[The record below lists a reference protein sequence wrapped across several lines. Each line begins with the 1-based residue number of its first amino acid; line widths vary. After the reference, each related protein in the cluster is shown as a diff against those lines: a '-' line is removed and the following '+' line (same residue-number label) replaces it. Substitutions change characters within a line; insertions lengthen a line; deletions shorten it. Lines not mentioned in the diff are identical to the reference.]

1 MNLFVS
7 AEVCSKGRMTCR
19 SNGGLRLLQDL
30 ARCLRD
36 CARTAR
42 LRGLREPV
50 GREPAACASLGM
62 QKANRA
68 CASARLAPISARA
81 RGLREPGWHLIYIDV
96 YMYIFIYIALVTHSW
111 HTPLLGPH
119 IRLVTNSRHIY
130 TYLYIYTYVL
140 LLSPTDG
147 IHVCWDPIFCL
158 RRQGLPRPRMKMR
171 SPELGAA

>member
-1 MNLFVS
+1 
-7 AEVCSKGRMTCR
+7 
-19 SNGGLRLLQDL
+19 
-30 ARCLRD
+30 LRD

-81 RGLREPGWHLIYIDV
+81 RGLREPGWHLIYIYTCIYV
-96 YMYIFIYIALVTHSW
+96 YIYI
-111 HTPLLGPH
+111 LLLSPTAG
-119 IRLVTNSRHIY
+119 IRLCWDPTFVLSPTADTYIHIY
-130 TYLYIYTYVL
+130 TYTHVL